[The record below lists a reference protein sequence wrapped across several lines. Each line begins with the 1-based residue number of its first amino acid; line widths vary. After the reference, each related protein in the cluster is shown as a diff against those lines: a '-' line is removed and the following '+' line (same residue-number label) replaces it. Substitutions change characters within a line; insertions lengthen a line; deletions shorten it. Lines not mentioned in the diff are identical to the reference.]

1 MKKNIVLL
9 ALCLFPITACNSGD
23 GGGVLPP
30 DPVNLR
36 VDYEN
41 CGTEIPLEWNDNDNS
56 STTRNASYEINES
69 SFGIQFIGK
78 WRISTN
84 NQEIMAKKD
93 PVSFIRSNSDLV
105 IKTMIVES
113 FSADFYVYT
122 SNDCTG
128 ERLTGSE
135 VTAVHG
141 DGDAYEYTI
150 NSATWSIKAVETYKE
165 RSIDNSYQDTNG
177 YLNNSVH
184 WFKYEPISW
193 RVLDVE
199 GGKAFLMADIVIDS
213 QHFHTSSNNYE
224 NSYIRSWL
232 NNDFYDTAFN
242 IEEKLNIEMTTVDNS
257 LASTGRETNPYI
269 CNDTEDNVFL
279 LSYVEANDESYGLNT
294 TASRLLGPSDY
305 AKSQGVIMNENKSN
319 WWLRTPHFSLAY
331 SGFNVYEGMF
341 NADFV
346 DYTSIG
352 VVPALWIS
360 L

>member
-1 MKKNIVLL
+1 MPPNEGHDWTDYGYYSSGSVNSYMWYID
-9 ALCLFPITACNSGD
+9 INNSGSLYR
-23 GGGVLPP
+23 GV
-30 DPVNLR
+30 
-36 VDYEN
+36 YF
-41 CGTEIPLEWNDNDNS
+41 T
-56 STTRNASYEINES
+56 
-69 SFGIQFIGK
+69 SF
-78 WRISTN
+78 RPN
-84 NQEIMAKKD
+84 
-93 PVSFIRSNSDLV
+93 
-105 IKTMIVES
+105 
-113 FSADFYVYT
+113 
-122 SNDCTG
+122 
-128 ERLTGSE
+128 
-135 VTAVHG
+135 
-141 DGDAYEYTI
+141 
-150 NSATWSIKAVETYKE
+150 ETYKE